1 VRYITYGLG
10 DRIYASELL
19 SVKEIVLREDLRSI
33 PGAQPWLLG
42 VMALRGQLL
51 PVIDLGLRLQAS
63 PSKGDKILVLDS
75 ERPVGFL
82 VDDVRNIEDVEE
94 LKSLP
99 MELPEEVKR
108 FLVGSFLHDDDD
120 IVLVLDLKKVLTNEE
135 LSQVT
140 AP

>member
-1 VRYITYGLG
+1 VRYITYDLG

-19 SVKEIVLREDLRSI
+19 SVKEIVLKEDLRSI

-51 PVIDLGLRLQAS
+51 PVIDLGLRLQAN
-63 PSKGDKILVLDS
+63 PSQGDKILVLDS

-82 VDDVRNIEDVEE
+82 VDNVRNIEDVEE
-94 LKSLP
+94 LKPLP
-99 MELPEEVKR
+99 LELPEEVER
-108 FLVGSFLHDDDD
+108 FLVGSFLHDDD
-120 IVLVLDLKKVLTNEE
+120 IVLVLDLKKVLTYEE
-135 LSQVT
+135 LSEVT

>member
-1 VRYITYGLG
+1 VRYITYDLG

-19 SVKEIVLREDLRSI
+19 SVKEIVLKEDLRSI

-51 PVIDLGLRLQAS
+51 PVIDLGRRLQAN
-63 PSKGDKILVLDS
+63 PRQGDKILVLDS

-82 VDDVRNIEDVEE
+82 VDNVRNIEDVEE
-94 LKSLP
+94 LKPLP
-99 MELPEEVKR
+99 LELPEEVER
-108 FLVGSFLHDDDD
+108 FLVGSFLHNND
-120 IVLVLDLKKVLTNEE
+120 IVLVLDLKKVLTDEE
-135 LSQVT
+135 LSEVT

>member
-1 VRYITYGLG
+1 VRYITYDLG

-19 SVKEIVLREDLRSI
+19 SVKEIVLKEDLRSI

-51 PVIDLGLRLQAS
+51 PVIDLGLRLQAN
-63 PSKGDKILVLDS
+63 PSQGDKILVLDS

-82 VDDVRNIEDVEE
+82 VDNVRNIEDVEE
-94 LKSLP
+94 LKPLP
-99 MELPEEVKR
+99 LELPEEVKR
-108 FLVGSFLHDDDD
+108 FLVGSFLHDSD
-120 IVLVLDLKKVLTNEE
+120 IVLVLDLKKVLTDEE
-135 LSQVT
+135 LSEVT